1 MRKALKHLS
10 VPEIEN
16 IEQAKELKKHKKVPT
31 TLSNIISDKANDN
44 KEFELYRTTLSKV
57 KAIPNDKG
65 LELSDLSL
73 MNPEMDNDSESN
85 EEISKNEESEERD
98 KEREEEERLMEE
110 QRQLEKEI
118 NDEIMKS
125 EESGDNDY
133 EINECFNKLKIQ
145 EICTAL
151 AAMLTI
157 VASLIYHDFNNSVN
171 KDGDKSKIVING
183 SLIISSLSV
192 LFFIYSSL
200 NRYLVILKLS
210 KASSIVNRNTSFWN
224 KEYWI
229 PFTLE
234 SLFALIHPNI
244 FTKGHYFTTP
254 ASEFMLSI
262 TYEVNDFIVFIVLFR
277 IYVIYRFII
286 SISIFYSS
294 RSSRIAQL
302 IGAKLTRSFAI
313 KCIVQENPFFFL
325 ISFSCLSILMLS
337 FMLKVVE
344 GPAYTD
350 ERPSNDFR
358 SIENCLWNILVT
370 MTTVG
375 YGDMFP
381 ITNLGRIINIFA
393 SIVGAFFVAL
403 LTLSLQNA
411 LAFTSFE
418 EQAYFLRKKLLMEN
432 ELELRAGRLFKTSF
446 QYCIARKKYRNA
458 VDSGEVDKAKKE
470 MMWKKMENSLFEKIE
485 MGREFKKTVQFY
497 RNNYEPLTEP
507 AILDNKMDGIREGL
521 VEMNETNKD
530 IKKTINETQNIIQEC
545 IIRAR
550 ERKLKKTQNTDSNN

>member
-1 MRKALKHLS
+1 
-10 VPEIEN
+10 
-16 IEQAKELKKHKKVPT
+16 
-31 TLSNIISDKANDN
+31 
-44 KEFELYRTTLSKV
+44 
-57 KAIPNDKG
+57 
-65 LELSDLSL
+65 
-73 MNPEMDNDSESN
+73 
-85 EEISKNEESEERD
+85 
-98 KEREEEERLMEE
+98 
-110 QRQLEKEI
+110 
-118 NDEIMKS
+118 
-125 EESGDNDY
+125 
-133 EINECFNKLKIQ
+133 
-145 EICTAL
+145 
-151 AAMLTI
+151 
-157 VASLIYHDFNNSVN
+157 
-171 KDGDKSKIVING
+171 
-183 SLIISSLSV
+183 
-192 LFFIYSSL
+192 
-200 NRYLVILKLS
+200 
-210 KASSIVNRNTSFWN
+210 
-224 KEYWI
+224 
-229 PFTLE
+229 
-234 SLFALIHPNI
+234 
-244 FTKGHYFTTP
+244 
-254 ASEFMLSI
+254 
-262 TYEVNDFIVFIVLFR
+262 
-277 IYVIYRFII
+277 
-286 SISIFYSS
+286 
-294 RSSRIAQL
+294 
-302 IGAKLTRSFAI
+302 
-313 KCIVQENPFFFL
+313 
-325 ISFSCLSILMLS
+325 
-337 FMLKVVE
+337 
-344 GPAYTD
+344 
-350 ERPSNDFR
+350 
-358 SIENCLWNILVT
+358 

-530 IKKTINETQNIIQEC
+530 IKKTIYETQNIIQEC